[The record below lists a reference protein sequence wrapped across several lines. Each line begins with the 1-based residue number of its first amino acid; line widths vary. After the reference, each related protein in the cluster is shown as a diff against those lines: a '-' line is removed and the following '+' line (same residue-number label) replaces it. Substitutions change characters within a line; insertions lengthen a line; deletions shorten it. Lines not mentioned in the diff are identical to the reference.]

1 MNESDDQRL
10 SGLLRE
16 VSPPRPHPEA
26 WARIRSRA
34 TAPRRRRIT
43 SSVLTV
49 AVVLVLLAA
58 GGWGVWRL
66 LDSARPQPILVLQP
80 DGEDVEAATMPS
92 VTTPTT
98 TAALADVPPPSGV
111 EAVTA
116 YLEYAVTGMRP
127 LNEDARLSFVW
138 PSGQEWGLWAG
149 NVEVFPADTDQLPP
163 EFYEPPVHG
172 GPPPLPDF
180 ITEGMTFSIR
190 SPSPNRCGC
199 LPPMVTLPPRPMS

>member
-58 GGWGVWRL
+58 RLGGMETTRL
-66 LDSARPQPILVLQP
+66 RQ
-80 DGEDVEAATMPS
+80 
-92 VTTPTT
+92 TPTDSGAT
-98 TAALADVPPPSGV
+98 T
-111 EAVTA
+111 
-116 YLEYAVTGMRP
+116 R
-127 LNEDARLSFVW
+127 W
-138 PSGQEWGLWAG
+138 
-149 NVEVFPADTDQLPP
+149 
-163 EFYEPPVHG
+163 
-172 GPPPLPDF
+172 
-180 ITEGMTFSIR
+180 
-190 SPSPNRCGC
+190 
-199 LPPMVTLPPRPMS
+199 